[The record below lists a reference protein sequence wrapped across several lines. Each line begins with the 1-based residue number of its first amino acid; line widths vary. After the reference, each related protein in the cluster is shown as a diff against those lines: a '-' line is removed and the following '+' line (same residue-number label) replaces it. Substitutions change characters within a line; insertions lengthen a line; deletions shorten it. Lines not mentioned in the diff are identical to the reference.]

1 MIKAKKKRKRKKQ
14 MIYKGGIEHP
24 LPFPTLIAR
33 TNSNQSC
40 ITISSRKE
48 EEEKKKKKRKIL
60 PDKFYN
66 SGVTHGSTVSPCSYP
81 YVSETLTGHLPETQR
96 TRRD

>member
-1 MIKAKKKRKRKKQ
+1 

-48 EEEKKKKKRKIL
+48 EKEKKKKKRKIL

-66 SGVTHGSTVSPCSYP
+66 SGVSTVSPCSYP

>member
-1 MIKAKKKRKRKKQ
+1 

-48 EEEKKKKKRKIL
+48 EEEKKKKKEKLCPINFTTVAWL
-60 PDKFYN
+60 T
-66 SGVTHGSTVSPCSYP
+66 GVP
-81 YVSETLTGHLPETQR
+81 YHHARTLTYQKLLLDTYLKHREHGEIS
-96 TRRD
+96 